1 MDMNTVFNWI
11 ILIFVIG
18 VGAEIKKLK
27 TEIRNLK
34 DELGQNNAS

>member
-1 MDMNTVFNWI
+1 MDMNMVLNWI
-11 ILIFVIG
+11 ILVFVVG

-34 DELGQNNAS
+34 DDLSQNNAS

>member
-1 MDMNTVFNWI
+1 MDMNTVLNWI
-11 ILIFVIG
+11 ILIFVVG

-34 DELGQNNAS
+34 DDLSQNNAS

>member
-1 MDMNTVFNWI
+1 MGMDVVLDWI
-11 ILIFVIG
+11 ILIFVVG

-34 DELGQNNAS
+34 DELSQNNAP

>member
-1 MDMNTVFNWI
+1 MEMNMVLNWMILVF
-11 ILIFVIG
+11 VVG

>member
-11 ILIFVIG
+11 ILVFVIG

-27 TEIRNLK
+27 KEVRNLK
-34 DELGQNNAS
+34 DELSQNNAS

>member
-1 MDMNTVFNWI
+1 MDMNMVLNWM
-11 ILIFVIG
+11 ILAFVVG